1 MDKKKKRTVTE
12 NGDAG
17 QGEDLVLATL
27 IGNGDDLGPL
37 VRHAFE
43 MGRPEGLLH
52 QLKYV
57 VKKKE
62 AEIEEMCKTHYE
74 DFIVAVDELRGVL
87 VDAEELKSELQS
99 DNFKL
104 QQVGSSILVNLE
116 DLLQSYSIKQNVI
129 EAIKMSK
136 YCIQVLELCVKCN
149 NHISEGQFYPA
160 LKTVDLL
167 EKNYLQNIPAR
178 ALKKV
183 VEKRIPVIK
192 SHIEK
197 KVCSQVNEWLVH
209 LRSSAKTIGQTAI
222 TRAELVR
229 QRDEEM
235 LERQRKSE
243 ENSWDQAAYN
253 LDVEEGDDD
262 EDSVMKFDLTP
273 IYRACHIHDC
283 LGIREQFREY
293 YYKNRLLQLNSDLE
307 LSSAQSFIES
317 YKTYLAQ
324 IAGYF
329 MVEDRVLRTAG
340 GLLVADQVETMWET
354 ASAKIT
360 SVLERQFSLMR
371 STNHLLLVKDY
382 VTLMISTLR
391 QYGYEVGSLL
401 EVIDNSSDKYHKLL
415 LEECRKQVV
424 DVLSNDSYEQMVIK
438 KQTDY
443 ENNVLSYNL
452 QTTDIMPAF
461 PYVAPFS
468 SMVPETCRIVK
479 DYIKGSVDYLSYGI
493 HTSLFDVVRKYLDK
507 FLIDVL
513 NELLLDTI
521 NSGNISVSQAMQ
533 IAANI
538 AALERAC
545 DFFLRH
551 VAQLCGILVR
561 AVLRPQATLTAKVV
575 LKTSR
580 DAAYLALLSLVISKI
595 DEYMGLME
603 KINWTSEEIKQNGN
617 EYMNEVIF
625 YLDSLMSTSEQMLP
639 SDAMYKVGSEALEH
653 ISNSIVAA
661 FLSDSVK
668 RFNETVVM
676 SINNDLKML
685 EAFADE
691 RFHASGLS
699 EIYKDGSFKGC
710 LIESRQLLN
719 LLLSSQPEN
728 FMNPVIRE
736 KNYYALDYKRVSM
749 ICEKFKDSADGIF
762 GSLSNKNTKTS
773 ARKKSLD
780 TLKKRLKDYN

>member
-1 MDKKKKRTVTE
+1 MERRKRRTVTE

-17 QGEDLVLATL
+17 DGPGEDLVLATL
-27 IGNGDDLGPL
+27 IGNGEDLGPL

-52 QLKYV
+52 QLKHV

-62 AEIEEMCKTHYE
+62 AEIEEICKTHYE

-116 DLLQSYSIKQNVI
+116 ELFESFSIKQNVI

-149 NHISEGQFYPA
+149 NHISNGQFYPA

-167 EKNYLQNIPAR
+167 EKNYLQNIPAQ

-183 VEKRIPVIK
+183 VEMRIPVIK
-192 SHIEK
+192 CHVEN
-197 KVCSQVNEWLVH
+197 KVRGQVNEWLVQ
-209 LRSSAKTIGQTAI
+209 LRSSAKTIGQTVISHA
-222 TRAELVR
+222 ALVR
-229 QRDEEM
+229 QKDEEM
-235 LERQRKSE
+235 LERQKKAE
-243 ENSWDQAAYN
+243 ENNSGLEDQIYS
-253 LDVEEGDDD
+253 LEVEEADN
-262 EDSVMKFDLTP
+262 SVVKFDLTP
-273 IYRACHIHDC
+273 LYRACHIHDC
-283 LGIREQFREY
+283 LGLREQFREY

-307 LSSAQSFIES
+307 LSSAQAFVDSHQ
-317 YKTYLAQ
+317 TYLAQ
-324 IAGYF
+324 IVGYF

-340 GLLVADQVETMWET
+340 GLLVLDQVETMWET
-354 ASAKIT
+354 ASAKIS
-360 SVLERQFSLMR
+360 SVLEKQFSIMR
-371 STNHLLLVKDY
+371 SATHFLLVKDY
-382 VTLMISTLR
+382 VTLMVSTLR
-391 QYGYEVGSLL
+391 QYGYEVGPLL
-401 EVIDNSSDKYHKLL
+401 EVLDGSCVKYHGVLL
-415 LEECRKQVV
+415 GESRKQML
-424 DVLSNDSYEQMVIK
+424 DLIANESYDQMVIK

-443 ENNVLSYNL
+443 ANNVLAFNL
-452 QTTDIMPAF
+452 QSTDSMPAF

-468 SMVPETCRIVK
+468 SMVPETCRIVRS
-479 DYIKGSVDYLSYGI
+479 YIKSSVDYLSYGI
-493 HTSLFDVVRKYLDK
+493 NGNLFDAARKYLDK
-507 FLIDVL
+507 FLINAL
-513 NELLLDTI
+513 NETLVKTI
-521 NSGNISVSQAMQ
+521 HSGNISVSQAMQ

-551 VAQLCGILVR
+551 VAHLCEVQAR
-561 AVLRPQATLTAKVV
+561 ALKPQASLAAKVV
-575 LKTSR
+575 LKISR
-580 DAAYLALLSLVISKI
+580 DEAYHVLLNLVGSKI
-595 DEYMGLME
+595 DEYMALME
-603 KINWTSEEIKQNGN
+603 KINWTLDEIKQNGN
-617 EYMNEVIF
+617 DYVNEVIY
-625 YLDSLMSTSEQMLP
+625 YLDSLMSTSQQMLP
-639 SDAMYKVGSEALEH
+639 SDAMYKVGTEALEQ

-668 RFNETVVM
+668 RFNESAVM
-676 SINNDLKML
+676 SINNDVKML

-699 EIYKDGSFKGC
+699 EIYNDGSFRGC
-710 LIESRQLLN
+710 LVEARQLLN

-736 KNYYALDYKRVSM
+736 KNYYALDYKKVSL
-749 ICEKFKDSADGIF
+749 ICEKFRDTPDGIF
-762 GSLSNKNTKTS
+762 GTLSSKNTKTTT
-773 ARKKSLD
+773 RKRSMD
-780 TLKKRLKDYN
+780 TLKKRLKDFS

>member
-1 MDKKKKRTVTE
+1 MDRRKKRTVTE

-17 QGEDLVLATL
+17 LGEDLVLATL
-27 IGNGDDLGPL
+27 IGNGEDLGPL

-52 QLKYV
+52 QLRHV

-104 QQVGSSILVNLE
+104 QQVGSSILVSLE
-116 DLLQSYSIKQNVI
+116 DLLESYFIKQNVI

-149 NHISEGQFYPA
+149 NHISNGEFYPA

-167 EKNYLQNIPAR
+167 EKNYLQNIPAKT
-178 ALKKV
+178 LKKV
-183 VEKRIPVIK
+183 VEQRIPAIK
-192 SHIEK
+192 SHVEK

-209 LRSSAKTIGQTAI
+209 LRSSAKTIGQTVISHA
-222 TRAELVR
+222 ASVR
-229 QRDEEM
+229 QKDEEM
-235 LERQRKSE
+235 LERQRKAE
-243 ENSWDQAAYN
+243 ENCGSEDQIYS
-253 LDVEEGDDD
+253 LEVEEAG
-262 EDSVMKFDLTP
+262 EDSVVKFDLTP
-273 IYRACHIHDC
+273 IYRACHIQDC
-283 LGIREQFREY
+283 LGLREQFREY

-307 LSSAQSFIES
+307 LSSAQPFVES
-317 YKTYLAQ
+317 HQAYLAQ
-324 IAGYF
+324 IVGYF

-340 GLLVADQVETMWET
+340 GLLVPDQVETMWET

-360 SVLERQFSLMR
+360 SVLEKQFSIMR
-371 STNHLLLVKDY
+371 SATHLLLVKDY
-382 VTLMISTLR
+382 VTLMVSTLR
-391 QYGYEVGSLL
+391 QYGYEVGPLL
-401 EVIDNSSDKYHKLL
+401 EVLDSSCNKYHGILL
-415 LEECRKQVV
+415 DECRKQIL
-424 DVLSNDSYEQMVIK
+424 DLLANDSYDQMVIK
-438 KQTDY
+438 KQSDY
-443 ENNVLSYNL
+443 ENNVLSFNL

-468 SMVPETCRIVK
+468 SMVPEMCRIVRS
-479 DYIKGSVDYLSYGI
+479 YIKGSVDYLSYGI
-493 HTSLFDVVRKYLDK
+493 NANLFDAARKYLDK

-513 NELLLDTI
+513 NEILLDTI

-551 VAQLCGILVR
+551 VAHLCGIPIRSLK
-561 AVLRPQATLTAKVV
+561 PQVALTAKVV

-595 DEYMGLME
+595 DEYMALIE

-617 EYMNEVIF
+617 DYVNEVIF
-625 YLDSLMSTSEQMLP
+625 YLDSLMSTAQQMLP
-639 SDAMYKVGSEALEH
+639 LDAMYKVGSEALEH

-668 RFNETVVM
+668 RFNETAVI
-676 SINNDLKML
+676 SINNDVKML

-710 LIESRQLLN
+710 LLEARQLLN

-736 KNYYALDYKRVSM
+736 KNYYALDYKRVSI
-749 ICEKFKDSADGIF
+749 ICDKFRDSPDGIF

-773 ARKKSLD
+773 ARKRSMD